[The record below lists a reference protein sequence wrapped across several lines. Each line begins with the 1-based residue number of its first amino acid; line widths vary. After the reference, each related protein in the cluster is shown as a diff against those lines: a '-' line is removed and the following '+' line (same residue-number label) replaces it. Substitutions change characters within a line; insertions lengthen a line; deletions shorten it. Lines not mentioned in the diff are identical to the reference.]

1 MDANAPSK
9 VIPGY
14 YHKRNESKLQPM
26 EESKTLAGQSVNE
39 IQANKDSKP
48 MARERIHEVPANEE
62 STTLAGQN
70 NNEKLGNCGDDDEYS
85 TLRDDPV
92 GHLIE
97 TYRQAKLM
105 DKKELQ
111 LIHFKEIPK
120 DGVQVHHVA
129 SLIGPELA
137 SKPTAIKERT
147 DKINQMKS
155 TLRGWALGIVSVKKY
170 IGLYYHS
177 HLMTYII
184 CCHARLK
191 KLF

>member
-1 MDANAPSK
+1 
-9 VIPGY
+9 
-14 YHKRNESKLQPM
+14 
-26 EESKTLAGQSVNE
+26 LAGQ
-39 IQANKDSKP
+39 K
-48 MARERIHEVPANEE
+48 
-62 STTLAGQN
+62 
-70 NNEKLGNCGDDDEYS
+70 NNEKFGNCGDDNEYT

-92 GHLIE
+92 GQYLIE

-170 IGLYYHS
+170 ILDC
-177 HLMTYII
+177 IFAVI
-184 CCHARLK
+184 
-191 KLF
+191 